1 MANAEKSSGFKY
13 NNNILYKNPIIFKN
27 FLEKCIFNKEERDI
41 MQIREEKK
49 TFS

>member
-27 FLEKCIFNKEERDI
+27 FLERDI
-41 MQIREEKK
+41 MQIWEEKK
-49 TFS
+49 PFS